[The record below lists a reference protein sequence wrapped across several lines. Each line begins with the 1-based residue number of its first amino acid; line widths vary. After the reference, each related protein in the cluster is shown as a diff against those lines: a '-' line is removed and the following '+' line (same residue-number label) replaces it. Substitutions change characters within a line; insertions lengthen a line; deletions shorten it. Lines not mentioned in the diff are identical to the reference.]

1 MTVKPGDFFDGD
13 AGVKDAAVGF
23 RRAGLP
29 PIESGANA
37 AATVKQ
43 YENISTVNSAFNET
57 GGTWL
62 IITLLAKFAI

>member
-43 YENISTVNSAFNET
+43 YENISIVNREE
-57 GGTWL
+57 
-62 IITLLAKFAI
+62 